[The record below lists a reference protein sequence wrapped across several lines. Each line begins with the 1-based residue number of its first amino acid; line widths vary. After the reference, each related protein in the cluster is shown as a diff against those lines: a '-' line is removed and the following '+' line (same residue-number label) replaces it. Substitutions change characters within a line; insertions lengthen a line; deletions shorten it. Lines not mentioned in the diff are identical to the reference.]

1 MDAGL
6 PAEDGPARW
15 RWTQWRWTRRRWTRR
30 GSVRWRSTAADVGL
44 IVLVWWVSFVGP
56 DVDGPTGLDVLLTGV
71 ASAGILLRHRAPV
84 LTLLLCTGADLAAT
98 LSGLQGFGYHF
109 AAWVAVYTFS
119 TRFRMA
125 WALLGTAPTMGAV
138 LVAESAEKDW
148 QWSTFGMT
156 LLAGGTLVALSFG
169 QVVRVREQ
177 LVTAM
182 QERAESAA
190 RTQESEAAAR
200 IADHRL
206 RTAREVHDI
215 VAHRMAIIHLRAS
228 VSLRTEPDMSPAG
241 RTALEEID
249 EAATAALAEIDQLLA
264 DLRAGDGA
272 DRAAATAALDLD
284 DIVAEFRGHGMDVV
298 LACEGDP
305 SAVAEPVA
313 RVVRSAALE
322 GLTNGLKH
330 GGGAT
335 VRLSLRVTE
344 EQVELVMRNR
354 SDERPVE
361 VRTGWG
367 LRGVRER
374 AEQLGG
380 EAWFGPEDGDFVLG
394 VSVPAGGAP

>member
-15 RWTQWRWTRRRWTRR
+15 GRN
-30 GSVRWRSTAADVGL
+30 RWRSAATDAGL
-44 IVLVWWVSFVGP
+44 IVLVWWASFVGP

-156 LLAGGTLVALSFG
+156 LLVGGTLVALSFG

-182 QERAESAA
+182 RESAESAA
-190 RTQESEAAAR
+190 RTQESEAATR

-272 DRAAATAALDLD
+272 DRAATASLDLD

-305 SAVAEPVA
+305 SVAAEPVA

-335 VRLSLRVTE
+335 VRISLRVTG
-344 EQVELVMRNR
+344 EQVELAMRNR
-354 SDERPVE
+354 SNERPVD

-374 AEQLGG
+374 AGQLGG
-380 EAWFGPEDGDFVLG
+380 EAWFGPEDGDFVLR
-394 VSVPAGGAP
+394 VSVPTGGAPAGGAP